1 MRGGPSHAIGAS
13 RNSTGNVEPSDEL
26 LGLAPREG
34 LVAWS
39 CRDDAQGFVNE
50 AEREWRR
57 TPSLLDLNQ
66 SE

>member
-1 MRGGPSHAIGAS
+1 MGAS

-26 LGLAPREG
+26 LGLAPRERCE
-34 LVAWS
+34 AWS

-50 AEREWRR
+50 DEREWRR

-66 SE
+66 PE